1 MALTVGCV
9 GFAPVSIAQPA
20 TPRATSMA
28 ADAGVGDDDMP
39 LAIET
44 FQYPDSAKIAQE
56 KGITLHKGDG
66 HILLT
71 DCAGTYDILVK
82 ARGPKNFCFAVK
94 GKQGQLTLEVD
105 NAFAIMT
112 EDHPVHATI
121 RVDGT
126 ETPIDAP
133 KNGYKAFGEG
143 DAKVNKPAVL
153 LELRV
158 TG

>member
-1 MALTVGCV
+1 
-9 GFAPVSIAQPA
+9 
-20 TPRATSMA
+20 
-28 ADAGVGDDDMP
+28 MP

-44 FQYPDSAKIAQE
+44 FQYPGSAKIAQE

-82 ARGPKNFCFAVK
+82 AIGPIGPKNFCFAVK
-94 GKQGQLTLEVD
+94 GKQGHLTLEVD
-105 NAFAIMT
+105 RAFGIAT
-112 EDHPVHATI
+112 EDHPVQATI

-126 ETPIDAP
+126 ESLIEAP
-133 KNGYKAFGEG
+133 KNGYRAFGEG
-143 DAKVNKPAVL
+143 DKKVDKPAVL